1 MLKEFSFFTGTA
13 TISIFDIDA
22 IKHRA
27 SDSPDWWSMV
37 EDEILEINKGNIAFL
52 GLGDDGGYNIKI
64 SDTIEGETGK
74 LNLHF
79 PSGNVFI
86 GAGEDTS
93 GGGLEPDGSDVIE
106 GETLNFTPGNYSM
119 MFSRSGNVI
128 ELCFEP
134 TTDKYNLIKEPV
146 RI

>member
-1 MLKEFSFFTGTA
+1 MLKEFSVFTDTA
-13 TISIFDIDA
+13 TLSVFDIDA
-22 IKHRA
+22 VKHRVP
-27 SDSPDWWSMV
+27 DSPDWWTI
-37 EDEILEINKGNIAFL
+37 EENEILEVNKGNIAFL
-52 GLGDDGGYNIKI
+52 GLGADGDYIVKV
-64 SDTIEGETGK
+64 SESVEGEAGT

-93 GGGLEPDGSDVIE
+93 GGDLEPDESDVIE
-106 GETLNFTPGNYSM
+106 GETLSFAPGYYSM
-119 MFSRSGNVI
+119 KYSRAGNVI

-134 TTDKYNLIKEPV
+134 TRERYNSVEEPF

>member
-1 MLKEFSFFTGTA
+1 MLKEFSIFTDTA

-22 IKHRA
+22 MKHRV
-27 SDSPDWWSMV
+27 SDSPDWWSIV
-37 EDEILEINKGNIAFL
+37 EDEIIEINEGNIVFL
-52 GLGDDGGYNIKI
+52 GLGEDGNYTIKVL
-64 SDTIEGETGK
+64 DTIENEAGS
-74 LNLHF
+74 LNIHF

-93 GGGLEPDGSDVIE
+93 GGDLEPDGSDVIQ

-119 MFSRSGNVI
+119 KFTREGSVI
-128 ELCFEP
+128 ELCFTPGLE
-134 TTDKYNLIKEPV
+134 KQNAIKEPV

>member
-1 MLKEFSFFTGTA
+1 MLKEFSIFTSTA

-22 IKHRA
+22 IKHRV
-27 SDSPDWWSMV
+27 SDSPDWWSIV

-52 GLGDDGGYNIKI
+52 GLGDDGGYTIKV
-64 SDTIEGETGK
+64 SKTIEGEAGA

-93 GGGLEPDGSDVIE
+93 GGDLEPDGSDAIE
-106 GETLNFTPGNYSM
+106 GETLSFAPGNYSM
-119 MFSRSGNVI
+119 KFARSGNVI

-134 TTDKYNLIKEPV
+134 TPDKYNFIKEPV